1 MFDNRADEVTGKS
14 NYNFD
19 ALRMLSQCAMPGRAP
34 AKMLDERVRRFT
46 AEHPEAVVVDLGAG
60 LSDGVVR
67 ARPPVT
73 VDWYNVDLPAAQHR
87 AAQRSSARPPAGTL
101 SCDPDWRSA
110 LGRRDPG

>member
-1 MFDNRADEVTGKS
+1 MRAMCDPV
-14 NYNFD
+14 
-19 ALRMLSQCAMPGRAP
+19 ALR

-73 VDWYNVDLPAAQHR
+73 VDWYNVDLPPVIALRDAVLPVRRQEHC
-87 AAQRSSARPPAGTL
+87 L
-101 SCDPDWRSA
+101 SDPDWRSA